1 MDEMYEMAFSL
12 ILSAGNSKS
21 NSMMAIEA
29 SREFRFDEAERLL
42 EQANEEF
49 VNAHEIQNGLIQD
62 EAQGKSREVN
72 LVMVHAQDHL
82 TMAMMAR
89 DNAKEFLNLYRMIEK
104 LQQNK

>member
-29 SREFRFDEAERLL
+29 AREFRFDEAEQLL

-49 VNAHEIQNGLIQD
+49 VNAHEIQNDLIQN
-62 EAQGKSREVN
+62 EAQGKNREVN
-72 LVMVHAQDHL
+72 LIMVHAQDHL
-82 TMAMMAR
+82 TMAMMTR
-89 DNAKEFLNLYRMIEK
+89 DNAKEFLNLYRIIKE